1 MTPIRM
7 LQTALAAAS
16 AMMLLAGTAQAADGM
31 DVASAKTIYSQGA
44 KADYLAGY
52 KVTDSQS
59 EIDKKCA
66 TCHGSYESLGKK
78 DMAAGQKISAH
89 AGHLSIDSCT
99 TCHGGHEA
107 LGKKDMAAGQKISAH
122 AGHLSIDSCTT
133 CHGGHEASFAYCNN
147 CHIFDMPM
155 KFGRQKIA
163 YTPVDLSIYRDA
175 MPNRTEKADFVVVG
189 AGGAGIAAAIE
200 ASRKGLK
207 TIVLEKMP
215 IIGGSS
221 LLSTGGMNVAGSKQ
235 QKAAGINDTPE
246 MFTQDTF
253 KVGKG
258 TNDKVLVNVL
268 TEQSNSA
275 LEWFESLGGKLDLDP
290 GVYGGCQAP
299 RMHYT
304 KSGGI
309 GRYMIKEMKPA
320 LEKSGADVRVNS
332 QVVRLER
339 DKNGAVTGVL
349 VKGKNTGLYRISAP
363 TVLLATGSYANN
375 GTLVSKYHPE
385 FFGMVTSAQ
394 PGSHGDGIYLGQDV
408 GAKVTHLERVQV
420 HPNIASGTS
429 LMITLA
435 MRTNGGI
442 LVNNKGQRFYND
454 NAPRNELGAA
464 MLKQPAQKVWLI
476 YDDAVVAKRPKVHQG
491 YVRLGVVTEGDTPE
505 ALAKKLGLPAE
516 EFAKTMKRYAGFVK
530 AKNDADFGRK
540 ELPEPLNQGKI
551 YAIDVVPA
559 IGGTLGGL
567 RTDAR
572 THVLDNNGKKIPGL
586 LAAGEVVGEW
596 HGDDRYGGNAVAGN
610 IVFGRIAAQ
619 EAAAAVGK

>member
-1 MTPIRM
+1 MITTKM
-7 LQTALAAAS
+7 LQTVLATAC
-16 AMMLLAGTAQAADGM
+16 AMMLGGAVQATDAGSMNIAT
-31 DVASAKTIYSQGA
+31 AKTIYSQGA

-52 KVTDSQS
+52 HLSKKVADCSTCHPNDKVSDGQT
-59 EIDKKCA
+59 EIDKA
-66 TCHGSYESLGKK
+66 
-78 DMAAGQKISAH
+78 
-89 AGHLSIDSCT
+89 CT
-99 TCHGGHEA
+99 TCHGTYDA
-107 LGKKDMAAGQKISAH
+107 LGKKDKAAGKQISAH

-163 YTPVDLSIYRDA
+163 YTPQDLSVYRDA
-175 MPNRTEKADFVVVG
+175 VPNRTEKADFVVVG

-235 QKAAGINDTPE
+235 QKDAGIKDTPQ
-246 MFTQDTF
+246 MFVEDTL

-258 TNDKVLVNVL
+258 TNDKVLVKVL
-268 TEQSNSA
+268 AEQSNSA
-275 LEWFESLGGKLDLDP
+275 LQWFEALGGKLDIDP

-332 QVVRLER
+332 QVVRLEK
-339 DKNGAVTGVL
+339 DKSGRVTGVL

-375 GTLVSKYHPE
+375 GQLVAKYHPE
-385 FFGMVTSAQ
+385 FFGMVSSAQ
-394 PGSHGDGIYLGQDV
+394 PGSHGDGIYLGENV

-442 LVNNKGQRFYND
+442 LVNNQGKRFFND

-476 YDDAVVAKRPKVHQG
+476 YDDGVVAKRPKVHEG
-491 YVRLGVVTEGDTPE
+491 YVRLGVVVEGDTPE

-540 ELPEPLNQGKI
+540 ELPEPLNKGKL

-572 THVLDNNGKKIPGL
+572 THVLDKNGKQIPGL

-610 IVFGRIAAQ
+610 IVFGRIAAE
-619 EAAAAVGK
+619 EAAKAVGK

>member
-7 LQTALAAAS
+7 LRTALAAAS
-16 AMMLLAGTAQAADGM
+16 VMMLLAGTAQAADGM

-52 KVTDSQS
+52 HMKKKVADCSTCHPNDKVTDAQS

-66 TCHGSYESLGKK
+66 TCHGSYES
-78 DMAAGQKISAH
+78 
-89 AGHLSIDSCT
+89 
-99 TCHGGHEA
+99 

-246 MFTQDTF
+246 MFTQDTL

-442 LVNNKGQRFYND
+442 LVNNKGQRFFND

-491 YVRLGVVTEGDTPE
+491 YVRLGVVTEADTPE

-516 EFAKTMKRYAGFVK
+516 EFAKTMKRYASFVK

>member
-1 MTPIRM
+1 M
-7 LQTALAAAS
+7 
-16 AMMLLAGTAQAADGM
+16 
-31 DVASAKTIYSQGA
+31 
-44 KADYLAGY
+44 
-52 KVTDSQS
+52 
-59 EIDKKCA
+59 
-66 TCHGSYESLGKK
+66 
-78 DMAAGQKISAH
+78 
-89 AGHLSIDSCT
+89 
-99 TCHGGHEA
+99 
-107 LGKKDMAAGQKISAH
+107 
-122 AGHLSIDSCTT
+122 
-133 CHGGHEASFAYCNN
+133 
-147 CHIFDMPM
+147 
-155 KFGRQKIA
+155 
-163 YTPVDLSIYRDA
+163 DLSIYRDA

-246 MFTQDTF
+246 MFTQDTL

-442 LVNNKGQRFYND
+442 LVNNKGQRFFND

-491 YVRLGVVTEGDTPE
+491 YVRLGVVTEADTPE

-572 THVLDNNGKKIPGL
+572 THVLDTNGKKIPGL

>member
-1 MTPIRM
+1 MITTKM
-7 LQTALAAAS
+7 LQTVLATAC
-16 AMMLLAGTAQAADGM
+16 AMMLGGAVQATDAGRMNIAT
-31 DVASAKTIYSQGA
+31 AKTIYSQGA

-52 KVTDSQS
+52 HLSKKVADCSTCHPNDKVSDGQT
-59 EIDKKCA
+59 EIDKA
-66 TCHGSYESLGKK
+66 
-78 DMAAGQKISAH
+78 
-89 AGHLSIDSCT
+89 CT
-99 TCHGGHEA
+99 TCHGTYDA
-107 LGKKDMAAGQKISAH
+107 LGKKDKAAGKQISAH

-163 YTPVDLSIYRDA
+163 YTPQDLSVYRDA
-175 MPNRTEKADFVVVG
+175 VPNRTEKADFVVVG

-235 QKAAGINDTPE
+235 QKDAGIKDTPQ
-246 MFTQDTF
+246 MFVEDTL

-258 TNDKVLVNVL
+258 TNDKVLVKVL
-268 TEQSNSA
+268 AEQSNSA
-275 LEWFESLGGKLDLDP
+275 LQWFEALGGKLDIDT

-320 LEKSGADVRVNS
+320 LEKSGADIRVNS
-332 QVVRLER
+332 QVVRL
-339 DKNGAVTGVL
+339 DKDKTGRVTGVL

-375 GTLVSKYHPE
+375 GQLVAKYHPE
-385 FFGMVTSAQ
+385 FFGMVSSAQ
-394 PGSHGDGIYLGQDV
+394 PGSHGDGIYLGENV

-442 LVNNKGQRFYND
+442 LVNNQGKRFFND

-476 YDDAVVAKRPKVHQG
+476 YDDGVVAKRPKVHEG
-491 YVRLGVVTEGDTPE
+491 YVRLGVVVEGDTPQ
-505 ALAKKLGLPAE
+505 ALAKKIGIPAE
-516 EFAKTMKRYAGFVK
+516 EFAKTMQSYAGFVK

-540 ELPEPLNQGKI
+540 ELPEPLNKGKL

-572 THVLDNNGKKIPGL
+572 THVLDKNGKQIPGL

-610 IVFGRIAAQ
+610 IVFGRIAAE
-619 EAAAAVGK
+619 EAAKAVGK

>member
-7 LQTALAAAS
+7 LRTALAAAS

-52 KVTDSQS
+52 HMKKKVADCSTCHPNDKVTDAQS

-78 DMAAGQKISAH
+78 D
-89 AGHLSIDSCT
+89 
-99 TCHGGHEA
+99 
-107 LGKKDMAAGQKISAH
+107 
-122 AGHLSIDSCTT
+122 IDSCTT

-246 MFTQDTF
+246 MFTQDTL

-258 TNDKVLVNVL
+258 TNDKVLVKVL

-275 LEWFESLGGKLDLDP
+275 LEWVEARGGKLALDA

-375 GTLVSKYHPE
+375 GKLVSKYHPE

-394 PGSHGDGIYLGQDV
+394 PGSHGDV

-505 ALAKKLGLPAE
+505 ALAKKLGWPAE

-610 IVFGRIAAQ
+610 IVCGRIAAQ

>member
-1 MTPIRM
+1 MESQRNVKGGIKAISNLIKKNIKP
-7 LQTALAAAS
+7 AS
-16 AMMLLAGTAQAADGM
+16 ILMC
-31 DVASAKTIYSQGA
+31 KP
-44 KADYLAGY
+44 
-52 KVTDSQS
+52 

-66 TCHGSYESLGKK
+66 TCHGSYES
-78 DMAAGQKISAH
+78 
-89 AGHLSIDSCT
+89 
-99 TCHGGHEA
+99 

-246 MFTQDTF
+246 MFTQDTL

-442 LVNNKGQRFYND
+442 LVNNKGQRFFND

-491 YVRLGVVTEGDTPE
+491 YVRLGVVTEADTPE

-572 THVLDNNGKKIPGL
+572 THVLDTNGKKIPGL

>member
-7 LQTALAAAS
+7 LRTALAAAS
-16 AMMLLAGTAQAADGM
+16 AMMLLAGTAQAADCSTCHPN
-31 DVASAKTIYSQGA
+31 D
-44 KADYLAGY
+44 

-66 TCHGSYESLGKK
+66 TCHGSYES
-78 DMAAGQKISAH
+78 
-89 AGHLSIDSCT
+89 
-99 TCHGGHEA
+99 

-246 MFTQDTF
+246 MFTQDTL

-275 LEWFESLGGKLDLDP
+275 LEWFEALGGKLDLDP

-309 GRYMIKEMKPA
+309 GRYMIKEMKPT

-339 DKNGAVTGVL
+339 DKNGAVTDVL

-375 GTLVSKYHPE
+375 GKLVSKYHPE

>member
-1 MTPIRM
+1 MITTKM
-7 LQTALAAAS
+7 LQTVLATAC
-16 AMMLLAGTAQAADGM
+16 AMMLGGAVQATDAGSMNIAT
-31 DVASAKTIYSQGA
+31 AKTIYSQGA

-52 KVTDSQS
+52 HLSKKVADCSTCHPNDKVSDGQT
-59 EIDKKCA
+59 EIDKA
-66 TCHGSYESLGKK
+66 
-78 DMAAGQKISAH
+78 
-89 AGHLSIDSCT
+89 CT
-99 TCHGGHEA
+99 TCHGTYDA
-107 LGKKDMAAGQKISAH
+107 LGKKDKAAGKQISAH

-163 YTPVDLSIYRDA
+163 YTPQDLSVYRDA
-175 MPNRTEKADFVVVG
+175 VPNRTEKADFVVVG

-235 QKAAGINDTPE
+235 QKDAGIKDTPQ
-246 MFTQDTF
+246 MFVEDTL

-258 TNDKVLVNVL
+258 TNDKVLVKVL
-268 TEQSNSA
+268 AEQSNSA
-275 LEWFESLGGKLDLDP
+275 LQWFEALGGKLDIDT

-320 LEKSGADVRVNS
+320 LEKSGADIRVNS
-332 QVVRLER
+332 QVVRL
-339 DKNGAVTGVL
+339 DKDKTGRVTGVL

-375 GTLVSKYHPE
+375 GQLVAKYHPE
-385 FFGMVTSAQ
+385 FFGMVSSAQ
-394 PGSHGDGIYLGQDV
+394 PGSHGDGIYLGENV

-442 LVNNKGQRFYND
+442 LVNNQGKRFFND

-476 YDDAVVAKRPKVHQG
+476 FDDGVVAKRPKVHEG
-491 YVRLGVVTEGDTPE
+491 YVRLGVVVEGDTPQ
-505 ALAKKLGLPAE
+505 ALAKKIGIPAE
-516 EFAKTMKRYAGFVK
+516 EFAKTMQSYAGFVK

-540 ELPEPLNQGKI
+540 ELPEPLNKGKL

-572 THVLDNNGKKIPGL
+572 THVLDKNGKQIPGL

-610 IVFGRIAAQ
+610 IVFGRIAAE
-619 EAAAAVGK
+619 EAAKAVGK

>member
-1 MTPIRM
+1 MT
-7 LQTALAAAS
+7 
-16 AMMLLAGTAQAADGM
+16 
-31 DVASAKTIYSQGA
+31 
-44 KADYLAGY
+44 
-52 KVTDSQS
+52 
-59 EIDKKCA
+59 
-66 TCHGSYESLGKK
+66 
-78 DMAAGQKISAH
+78 
-89 AGHLSIDSCT
+89 
-99 TCHGGHEA
+99 
-107 LGKKDMAAGQKISAH
+107 
-122 AGHLSIDSCTT
+122 
-133 CHGGHEASFAYCNN
+133 N
-147 CHIFDMPM
+147 
-155 KFGRQKIA
+155 
-163 YTPVDLSIYRDA
+163 
-175 MPNRTEKADFVVVG
+175 
-189 AGGAGIAAAIE
+189 
-200 ASRKGLK
+200 
-207 TIVLEKMP
+207 
-215 IIGGSS
+215 
-221 LLSTGGMNVAGSKQ
+221 
-235 QKAAGINDTPE
+235 
-246 MFTQDTF
+246 
-253 KVGKG
+253 
-258 TNDKVLVNVL
+258 
-268 TEQSNSA
+268 
-275 LEWFESLGGKLDLDP
+275 
-290 GVYGGCQAP
+290 
-299 RMHYT
+299 
-304 KSGGI
+304 
-309 GRYMIKEMKPA
+309 
-320 LEKSGADVRVNS
+320 
-332 QVVRLER
+332 
-339 DKNGAVTGVL
+339 
-349 VKGKNTGLYRISAP
+349 GKNTGLYRISAP

-375 GTLVSKYHPE
+375 GTLVSKFHPE

-572 THVLDNNGKKIPGL
+572 THVFDTNGKKIPGL

-610 IVFGRIAAQ
+610 IVFGRISAQ

>member
-1 MTPIRM
+1 MTPKW
-7 LQTALAAAS
+7 TSALAAVIALALSGISPPSS
-16 AMMLLAGTAQAADGM
+16 AAESMDTAAAHQ
-31 DVASAKTIYSQGA
+31 VYSHGA

-52 KVTDSQS
+52 HMQNKLTANCSACHPTDAVSDSQS
-59 EIDKKCA
+59 EIDKNCTA
-66 TCHGSYESLGKK
+66 CHGTY
-78 DMAAGQKISAH
+78 D
-89 AGHLSIDSCT
+89 
-99 TCHGGHEA
+99 A
-107 LGKKDMAAGQKISAH
+107 LGKKDHAAGKTISAH

-133 CHGGHEASFAYCNN
+133 CHGGHEASFSYCNN
-147 CHIFDMPM
+147 CHVFDMPM

-163 YTPVDLSIYRDA
+163 YEPQDLFIYKDA
-175 MPNRTEKADFVVVG
+175 VPNRTEKADFVIVG
-189 AGGAGIAAAIE
+189 GGGAGMAAAID
-200 ASRKGLK
+200 AARNGLN
-207 TIVLEKMP
+207 VVMLEKMP

-235 QKAAGINDTPE
+235 QKEAGFKDSPEIFVKDTL
-246 MFTQDTF
+246 

-258 TNDKVLVNVL
+258 TNDKVLL
-268 TEQSNSA
+268 STLAQQSNSA
-275 LEWFESLGGKLDLDP
+275 LEWFEAMGGHLDLDH
-290 GVYGGCQAP
+290 GVYGGCTVP

-309 GRYMIKEMKPA
+309 GRYMVATMKPV

-332 QVVRLER
+332 QVVRIEHNASGR
-339 DKNGAVTGVL
+339 VTGVL
-349 VKGKNTGLYRISAP
+349 VKGKNTGLYRIEAP

-375 GTLVSKYHPE
+375 SQLVSKYHPE

-394 PGSHGDGIYLGQDV
+394 PGSHGDGIYLGQEV
-408 GAKVTHLERVQV
+408 GANVTHLERVQV

-442 LVNNKGQRFYND
+442 LANNQGKRFFND

-476 YDDAVVAKRPKVHQG
+476 YDDGVVAKRPKVHQG
-491 YVRLGVVTEGDTPE
+491 YVKLGVVVEADTPE
-505 ALAKKLGLPAE
+505 ALAQKLGLPEAA
-516 EFAKTMKRYAGFVK
+516 FAQTMKRYAEFVK
-530 AKNDADFGRK
+530 NGKDEDFGRK
-540 ELPEPLNQGKI
+540 ELPEPLNKGKL

-559 IGGTLGGL
+559 VGGTLGGL

-572 THVLDNNGKKIPGL
+572 THVLNQRGEVIPGL

-619 EAAAAVGK
+619 EAEKAVAKQP

>member
-1 MTPIRM
+1 MKSMKRA
-7 LQTALAAAS
+7 LTALAAAS
-16 AMMLLAGTAQAADGM
+16 CLWLAAGGTAAAESM
-31 DVASAKTIYSQGA
+31 DAAPAKTIYSQSA
-44 KADYLAGY
+44 KADYLAGFHLKKLSAGCSACHPDS
-52 KVTDSQS
+52 KVTDSQT
-59 EIDKKCA
+59 EIDSKCVA
-66 TCHGSYESLGKK
+66 CHGTYDALGKK
-78 DMAAGQKISAH
+78 DLAAGRKISAH
-89 AGHLSIDSCT
+89 AGHLSIS
-99 TCHGGHEA
+99 
-107 LGKKDMAAGQKISAH
+107 
-122 AGHLSIDSCTT
+122 SCTT

-147 CHIFDMPM
+147 CHVFDMPM

-163 YTPVDLSIYRDA
+163 YEPQDLSVYRDA
-175 MPNRTEKADFVVVG
+175 VPNRTEKADFVIVG
-189 AGGAGIAAAIE
+189 GGGAGIAAAIE

-207 TIVLEKMP
+207 TVLLEKMP

-235 QKAAGINDTPE
+235 QKAAGVKDTPE
-246 MFTQDTF
+246 MFEEDTL

-258 TNDKVLVNVL
+258 VNDKVLVKVL
-268 TEQSNSA
+268 AEQSNSA
-275 LEWFESLGGKLDLDP
+275 LEWFEALGGKLDLDP

-339 DKNGAVTGVL
+339 DKSGAVTGVL

-375 GTLVSKYHPE
+375 GKLVSKYHPE

-394 PGSHGDGIYLGQDV
+394 PGSHGDGIFLGQAV

-442 LVNNKGQRFYND
+442 LVNNKGERFYND

-464 MLKQPAQKVWLI
+464 MLKQPAQKIWLI
-476 YDDAVVAKRPKVHQG
+476 YDDAVVAKRPKVHEG
-491 YVRLGVVTEGDTPE
+491 YVRLGLVTEAGSPE
-505 ALAKKLGLPAE
+505 ELARKLGLPEKAL
-516 EFAKTMKRYAGFVK
+516 AATMQRYAGFVK
-530 AKNDADFGRK
+530 AGRDEDFGRK
-540 ELPEPLNQGKI
+540 ELPEALNHGKL

-572 THVLDNNGKKIPGL
+572 THVIDVNGRVIPGL

-610 IVFGRIAAQ
+610 IVFGRIATQ
-619 EAAAAVGK
+619 EAAAALGK

>member
-1 MTPIRM
+1 MKMRPIQSS
-7 LQTALAAAS
+7 LVAVAAA
-16 AMMLLAGTAQAADGM
+16 MLLLSSVQAGESMST
-31 DVASAKTIYSQGA
+31 ASAKAIYSQGE
-44 KADYLAGY
+44 KSDYLAGFHQKKLSADCSSCHPGD
-52 KVTDSQS
+52 KVSDGQT
-59 EIDKKCA
+59 EIDQKCIS
-66 TCHGSYESLGKK
+66 CHGSYDSLGKK
-78 DMAAGQKISAH
+78 DMDAGKKISAH
-89 AGHLSIDSCT
+89 AGHLSIN
-99 TCHGGHEA
+99 
-107 LGKKDMAAGQKISAH
+107 
-122 AGHLSIDSCTT
+122 SCTT

-147 CHIFDMPM
+147 CHIFEMPM
-155 KFGRQKIA
+155 KFGRQKEA
-163 YTPVDLSIYRDA
+163 YLPQDLSIYRDA
-175 MPNRTEKADFVVVG
+175 VANRTEEADFVVVG

-221 LLSTGGMNVAGSKQ
+221 LLSTGGMNVAGSRQ
-235 QKAAGINDTPE
+235 QQAAGIKDTPQ
-246 MFTQDTF
+246 MFVEDTL

-258 TNDKVLVNVL
+258 VNDKVLVEVL
-268 TEQSNSA
+268 AEQSRSA
-275 LEWFESLGGKLDLDP
+275 LEWFEGLGGKLDLDP

-332 QVVRLER
+332 QVVRLEQ
-339 DKNGAVTGVL
+339 DENGRVTGVL
-349 VKGKNTGLYRISAP
+349 VKGKNTGLYRINAAS
-363 TVLLATGSYANN
+363 VLLATGSYANN
-375 GTLVSKYHPE
+375 GALVSKYHPE

-394 PGSHGDGIYLGQDV
+394 PGSHGDGIFLGKAA
-408 GAKVTHLERVQV
+408 GAQTTHLERVQV

-491 YVRLGVVTEGDTPE
+491 YVRLGVVVEGETPQ
-505 ALAKKLGLPAE
+505 ALAAKIGIPAE
-516 EFAKTMKRYAGFVK
+516 EFAKTMKRYAEFVQ
-530 AKNDADFGRK
+530 AKKDDDFGRK
-540 ELPEPLNQGKI
+540 ELPEPLNEGKL

-572 THVLDNNGKKIPGL
+572 TRVLDADGKPIPGL

-596 HGDDRYGGNAVAGN
+596 HGEDRYGGNAVAGN

-619 EAAAAVGK
+619 EAAAAAGK

>member
-7 LQTALAAAS
+7 LRTALAAAS

-52 KVTDSQS
+52 HMKKKVA
-59 EIDKKCA
+59 E
-66 TCHGSYESLGKK
+66 
-78 DMAAGQKISAH
+78 
-89 AGHLSIDSCT
+89 
-99 TCHGGHEA
+99 
-107 LGKKDMAAGQKISAH
+107 AAGQKISAH

-246 MFTQDTF
+246 MFTQDTL

-275 LEWFESLGGKLDLDP
+275 LEWFEALGGKLDLDP

-375 GTLVSKYHPE
+375 GKLVSKYHPE

>member
-1 MTPIRM
+1 MASIKL
-7 LQTALAAAS
+7 LQTVLAAS
-16 AMMLLAGTAQAADGM
+16 ALMLTACGAQAADGM
-31 DVASAKTIYSQGA
+31 DVASARALYSQGT

-52 KVTDSQS
+52 HMQKAAAACSTCHPGDKVSDGQT
-59 EIDKKCA
+59 EIDAKCTA
-66 TCHGSYESLGKK
+66 CHGSYESLGKK
-78 DMAAGQKISAH
+78 DMDAGKKISAH
-89 AGHLSIDSCT
+89 AGHLSVN
-99 TCHGGHEA
+99 
-107 LGKKDMAAGQKISAH
+107 
-122 AGHLSIDSCTT
+122 SCTT

-147 CHIFDMPM
+147 CHVFDMPM

-163 YTPVDLSIYRDA
+163 YLPQDLSVYKDA
-175 MPNRTEKADFVVVG
+175 IANRTEQADFVIVG

-200 ASRKGLK
+200 ASRRGLK
-207 TIVLEKMP
+207 TVLLEKMP

-235 QKAAGINDTPE
+235 QKAAGVTDTPE
-246 MFTQDTF
+246 MFVEDTL

-258 TNDKVLVNVL
+258 TNDKTLVRVLAEN
-268 TEQSNSA
+268 SNSA
-275 LEWFESLGGKLDLDP
+275 LEWFESLGGKLDLDS

-309 GRYMIKEMKPA
+309 GRYMVKEMKAA
-320 LEKSGADVRVNS
+320 LEKSAADVRVNS
-332 QVVRLER
+332 QVVRLEKDR
-339 DKNGAVTGVL
+339 NGRVTGVL
-349 VKGKNTGLYRISAP
+349 VKGKNTGLYRINAA
-363 TVLLATGSYANN
+363 TVLLSTGSYANN
-375 GTLVSKYHPE
+375 GALVSKYHPE

-394 PGSHGDGIYLGQDV
+394 PGSHGDGIYLGRDA

-420 HPNIASGTS
+420 HPNIASGSS

-442 LVNNKGQRFYND
+442 LVNNKGLRFYND

-491 YVRLGVVTEGDTPE
+491 YVRLGVVTEADTPQ
-505 ALAKKLGLPAE
+505 ALAEKLGLPPE
-516 EFAKTMKRYAGFVK
+516 TFADTMKRYAGFVT

-540 ELPEPLNQGKI
+540 ELPEPLNHGKL

-567 RTDAR
+567 RTDER
-572 THVLDNNGKKIPGL
+572 TRVLDENGKPIPGL

-610 IVFGRIAAQ
+610 IVFGRIAAEQ
-619 EAAAAVGK
+619 AAVAAGK

>member
-1 MTPIRM
+1 MITTKM
-7 LQTALAAAS
+7 LQTVLATTC
-16 AMMLLAGTAQAADGM
+16 AMMLGGAVQATDAGSMNIAT
-31 DVASAKTIYSQGA
+31 AKTIYSQGA

-52 KVTDSQS
+52 HLSKKVADCSTCHPNDKVSDGQT
-59 EIDKKCA
+59 EIDKA
-66 TCHGSYESLGKK
+66 
-78 DMAAGQKISAH
+78 
-89 AGHLSIDSCT
+89 CT
-99 TCHGGHEA
+99 TCHGTYDA
-107 LGKKDMAAGQKISAH
+107 LGKKDKAAGKQISAH

-163 YTPVDLSIYRDA
+163 YTPQDLSVYRDA
-175 MPNRTEKADFVVVG
+175 VPNRTEKADFVVVG

-235 QKAAGINDTPE
+235 QKDAGIKDTPQ
-246 MFTQDTF
+246 MFVEDTL

-258 TNDKVLVNVL
+258 TNDKVLVKVL
-268 TEQSNSA
+268 AEQSNSA
-275 LEWFESLGGKLDLDP
+275 LQWFEALGGKLDIDP

-332 QVVRLER
+332 QVVRLEK
-339 DKNGAVTGVL
+339 DKSGRVTGVL

-375 GTLVSKYHPE
+375 GQLVAKYHPE
-385 FFGMVTSAQ
+385 FFGMVSSAQ
-394 PGSHGDGIYLGQDV
+394 PGSHGDGIYLGENV

-442 LVNNKGQRFYND
+442 LVNNQGKRFFND

-476 YDDAVVAKRPKVHQG
+476 YDDGVVAKRPKVHEG
-491 YVRLGVVTEGDTPE
+491 YVRLGVVVEGDTPE

-540 ELPEPLNQGKI
+540 ELPEPLNKGKL

-572 THVLDNNGKKIPGL
+572 THVLDKNGKQIPGL

-610 IVFGRIAAQ
+610 IVFGRIAAE
-619 EAAAAVGK
+619 EAAKAVGK

>member
-1 MTPIRM
+1 MITTKM
-7 LQTALAAAS
+7 LQTVLATAC
-16 AMMLLAGTAQAADGM
+16 AMMLGGAVQATDAGSMNIAT
-31 DVASAKTIYSQGA
+31 AKTIYSQGA

-52 KVTDSQS
+52 HLNKKVADCSTCHPNDKVSDGQT
-59 EIDKKCA
+59 EIDKA
-66 TCHGSYESLGKK
+66 
-78 DMAAGQKISAH
+78 
-89 AGHLSIDSCT
+89 CT
-99 TCHGGHEA
+99 TCHGTYGA
-107 LGKKDMAAGQKISAH
+107 LGKKDKAAGKQISAH

-163 YTPVDLSIYRDA
+163 YTPQDLSVYRDA
-175 MPNRTEKADFVVVG
+175 VPNRTEKADFVVVG

-235 QKAAGINDTPE
+235 QKDAGIKDTPQ
-246 MFTQDTF
+246 MFVGDTL

-258 TNDKVLVNVL
+258 TNDKVLVKVL
-268 TEQSNSA
+268 AEQSNSA
-275 LEWFESLGGKLDLDP
+275 LQWFEALGGKLDIDT

-320 LEKSGADVRVNS
+320 LEKSGADIRVNS
-332 QVVRLER
+332 QVVRL
-339 DKNGAVTGVL
+339 DKDKTGRVTGVL

-375 GTLVSKYHPE
+375 GQLVAKYHPE
-385 FFGMVTSAQ
+385 FFGMVSSAQ
-394 PGSHGDGIYLGQDV
+394 PGSHGDGIYLGENV

-442 LVNNKGQRFYND
+442 LVNNQGKRFFND

-476 YDDAVVAKRPKVHQG
+476 YDDGVVAKRPKVHEG
-491 YVRLGVVTEGDTPE
+491 YVRLGVVVEGDTPQ
-505 ALAKKLGLPAE
+505 ALAKKIGIPAE
-516 EFAKTMKRYAGFVK
+516 EFAKTMQSYAGFVK

-540 ELPEPLNQGKI
+540 ELPEPLNKGKL

-572 THVLDNNGKKIPGL
+572 THVLDKNGKQIPGL

-610 IVFGRIAAQ
+610 IVFGRIAAE
-619 EAAAAVGK
+619 EAAKAVGK

>member
-1 MTPIRM
+1 MITTKM
-7 LQTALAAAS
+7 LQTVLATAC
-16 AMMLLAGTAQAADGM
+16 AMMLGGAVQATDAGSMNIAT
-31 DVASAKTIYSQGA
+31 AKTIYSQGA

-52 KVTDSQS
+52 HLSKKVADCSTCHPNDKVSDGQT
-59 EIDKKCA
+59 EIDKA
-66 TCHGSYESLGKK
+66 
-78 DMAAGQKISAH
+78 
-89 AGHLSIDSCT
+89 CT
-99 TCHGGHEA
+99 TCHGTYDA
-107 LGKKDMAAGQKISAH
+107 LGKKDKAAGKQISAH

-163 YTPVDLSIYRDA
+163 YTPQDLSVYRDA
-175 MPNRTEKADFVVVG
+175 VPNRTEKADFVVVG

-235 QKAAGINDTPE
+235 QKDAGIKDTPQ
-246 MFTQDTF
+246 MFAEDTL

-258 TNDKVLVNVL
+258 TNDKVLVKVL
-268 TEQSNSA
+268 AEQSNSA
-275 LEWFESLGGKLDLDP
+275 LQWFEALGGKLDIDT

-320 LEKSGADVRVNS
+320 LEKSGADIRVNS
-332 QVVRLER
+332 QVVRL
-339 DKNGAVTGVL
+339 DKDKTGRVTGVL

-375 GTLVSKYHPE
+375 GQLVAKYHPE
-385 FFGMVTSAQ
+385 FFGMVSSAQ
-394 PGSHGDGIYLGQDV
+394 PGSHGDGIYLGENV

-442 LVNNKGQRFYND
+442 LVNNQGKRFFND

-476 YDDAVVAKRPKVHQG
+476 YDDGVVAKRPKVHEG
-491 YVRLGVVTEGDTPE
+491 YVRLGVVVEGDTPQ
-505 ALAKKLGLPAE
+505 ALAKKIGIPAE
-516 EFAKTMKRYAGFVK
+516 EFAKTMQSYAGFVK

-540 ELPEPLNQGKI
+540 ELPEPLNKGKL

-572 THVLDNNGKKIPGL
+572 THVLDKNGKQIPGL

-610 IVFGRIAAQ
+610 IVFGRIAAE
-619 EAAAAVGK
+619 EAAKAVGK

>member
-1 MTPIRM
+1 
-7 LQTALAAAS
+7 
-16 AMMLLAGTAQAADGM
+16 
-31 DVASAKTIYSQGA
+31 
-44 KADYLAGY
+44 
-52 KVTDSQS
+52 
-59 EIDKKCA
+59 
-66 TCHGSYESLGKK
+66 
-78 DMAAGQKISAH
+78 
-89 AGHLSIDSCT
+89 
-99 TCHGGHEA
+99 
-107 LGKKDMAAGQKISAH
+107 
-122 AGHLSIDSCTT
+122 
-133 CHGGHEASFAYCNN
+133 
-147 CHIFDMPM
+147 
-155 KFGRQKIA
+155 
-163 YTPVDLSIYRDA
+163 
-175 MPNRTEKADFVVVG
+175 
-189 AGGAGIAAAIE
+189 
-200 ASRKGLK
+200 
-207 TIVLEKMP
+207 
-215 IIGGSS
+215 
-221 LLSTGGMNVAGSKQ
+221 
-235 QKAAGINDTPE
+235 
-246 MFTQDTF
+246 
-253 KVGKG
+253 
-258 TNDKVLVNVL
+258 
-268 TEQSNSA
+268 
-275 LEWFESLGGKLDLDP
+275 
-290 GVYGGCQAP
+290 
-299 RMHYT
+299 MHYT

-375 GTLVSKYHPE
+375 GKLVSKYHPE

>member
-1 MTPIRM
+1 MTPKKLIS
-7 LQTALAAAS
+7 AFAAAS
-16 AMMLLAGTAQAADGM
+16 ALLLFTGSAQAVDATNSM
-31 DVASAKTIYSQGA
+31 DAASVKSVYSHGA

-52 KVTDSQS
+52 HMREKAAGCSTCHPGDKVSDSQT

-66 TCHGSYESLGKK
+66 SCHGSYDSLGKK
-78 DMAAGQKISAH
+78 DLAG
-89 AGHLSIDSCT
+89 G
-99 TCHGGHEA
+99 
-107 LGKKDMAAGQKISAH
+107 MKISAH

-175 MPNRTEKADFVVVG
+175 VPNRTEKADFVVIG
-189 AGGAGIAAAIE
+189 AGGAGIAAAID
-200 ASRKGLK
+200 ASNKGLK
-207 TIVLEKMP
+207 TIVIEKMP

-221 LLSTGGMNVAGSKQ
+221 LLSTGGMNVAGSAQ
-235 QKAAGINDTPE
+235 QKAAGVNDTPAKFVE
-246 MFTQDTF
+246 DTL

-258 TNDKVLVNVL
+258 ANDKVLVKVL
-268 TEQSNSA
+268 AEQSNSA
-275 LEWFESLGGKLDLDP
+275 LEWFEALGGKLDLDP

-309 GRYMIKEMKPA
+309 GRYMIKVMKPA

-332 QVVRLER
+332 QAVRLER
-339 DKNGAVTGVL
+339 DKDGAVTGVL

-363 TVLLATGSYANN
+363 TVLLSTGSYANN
-375 GTLVSKYHPE
+375 GQLVSKYHPE

-394 PGSHGDGIYLGQDV
+394 PGSHGDGIYLGEAV

-476 YDDAVVAKRPKVHQG
+476 YDDAVVAKRPKVHEG
-491 YVRLGVVTEGDTPE
+491 YERLGLVTEAESPE
-505 ALAKKLGLPAE
+505 ALAEKLGIPAKG
-516 EFAKTMKRYAGFVK
+516 FADTMKRYAGFVE

-540 ELPEPLNQGKI
+540 ELPEPLNHGKL

-559 IGGTLGGL
+559 VGGTLGGL

-572 THVLDNNGKKIPGL
+572 THVLDVNGKPIPGL

-596 HGDDRYGGNAVAGN
+596 HGKDRYGGNAVAGN

-619 EAAAAVGK
+619 EAASAVGK

>member
-1 MTPIRM
+1 MITTKM
-7 LQTALAAAS
+7 LQTVLATAC
-16 AMMLLAGTAQAADGM
+16 AMMLGGAVQATDAGSMNIAT
-31 DVASAKTIYSQGA
+31 AKTIYSQGA

-52 KVTDSQS
+52 HLSKKVADCSTCHPNDKVSDGQT
-59 EIDKKCA
+59 EIDKA
-66 TCHGSYESLGKK
+66 
-78 DMAAGQKISAH
+78 
-89 AGHLSIDSCT
+89 CT
-99 TCHGGHEA
+99 TCHGTYGA
-107 LGKKDMAAGQKISAH
+107 LGKKDKAAGKQISAH

-163 YTPVDLSIYRDA
+163 YTPQDLSVYRDA
-175 MPNRTEKADFVVVG
+175 VPNRTEKADFVVVG
-189 AGGAGIAAAIE
+189 GGGAGIAAAIE

-235 QKAAGINDTPE
+235 QKDAGFKDTPE
-246 MFTQDTF
+246 MFVEDTL

-258 TNDKVLVNVL
+258 TNDKVLVKVL
-268 TEQSNSA
+268 AEQSNSA
-275 LEWFESLGGKLDLDP
+275 LQWFEALGGKLDIDP

-332 QVVRLER
+332 QVVRLEK
-339 DKNGAVTGVL
+339 DKSGRVTGVL

-375 GTLVSKYHPE
+375 GQLVAKYHPE
-385 FFGMVTSAQ
+385 FFGMVSSAQ
-394 PGSHGDGIYLGQDV
+394 PGSHGDGIYLGENV

-442 LVNNKGQRFYND
+442 LVNNQGKRFFND

-476 YDDAVVAKRPKVHQG
+476 YDDGVVAKRPKVHEG
-491 YVRLGVVTEGDTPE
+491 YVRLGVVVEGDTPE

-540 ELPEPLNQGKI
+540 ELPEPLNKGKL

-572 THVLDNNGKKIPGL
+572 THVLDKNGKQIPGL

-610 IVFGRIAAQ
+610 IVFGRIAAE
-619 EAAAAVGK
+619 EAAKAVGK

>member
-1 MTPIRM
+1 MQKI
-7 LQTALAAAS
+7 LFSCLFAVSAALASVPASAAS
-16 AMMLLAGTAQAADGM
+16 M
-31 DVASAKTIYSQGA
+31 DEIGAKQIYSTGA

-52 KVTDSQS
+52 HYQLTKNCSSCHDSDKVSDSQT
-59 EIDKKCA
+59 EIDKKCQS
-66 TCHGSYESLGKK
+66 CHGSYESLGQK
-78 DMAAGQKISAH
+78 DQKAGLKISAH
-89 AGHLSIDSCT
+89 KGHLSIDSCT
-99 TCHGGHEA
+99 TCHNGHV
-107 LGKKDMAAGQKISAH
+107 G
-122 AGHLSIDSCTT
+122 
-133 CHGGHEASFAYCNN
+133 SFAYCNN

-246 MFTQDTF
+246 MFTQDTL

-442 LVNNKGQRFYND
+442 LVNNKGQRFFND

-491 YVRLGVVTEGDTPE
+491 YVRLGVVTEADTPE

-572 THVLDNNGKKIPGL
+572 THVLDTNGKKIPGL

>member
-7 LQTALAAAS
+7 LRTALAAAS

-52 KVTDSQS
+52 HMKKKVADCSTCHPNDKVTDAQS

-66 TCHGSYESLGKK
+66 TCHGSYES
-78 DMAAGQKISAH
+78 
-89 AGHLSIDSCT
+89 
-99 TCHGGHEA
+99 

-246 MFTQDTF
+246 MFTQDTL

-435 MRTNGGI
+435 M
-442 LVNNKGQRFYND
+442 
-454 NAPRNELGAA
+454 
-464 MLKQPAQKVWLI
+464 LKQPAQKVWLI

-491 YVRLGVVTEGDTPE
+491 YVRLGVVTEADTPE

-572 THVLDNNGKKIPGL
+572 THVLDTNGKKIPGL